1 MITSLSQLDL
11 TKEYPYADYLY
22 EANGVREYWVV
33 APTEQILQINTLV
46 DGKYVPGRLFT
57 RGDVVSSVVLEDFE
71 LDLDDIFEEE

>member
-1 MITSLSQLDL
+1 
-11 TKEYPYADYLY
+11 
-22 EANGVREYWVV
+22 VV